1 MIKICSALYF
11 ILISFQH
18 RFSLPSAA
26 VWIREAQRVSRHS
39 TLRILIKDIK
49 MNKQNETKLFAFK
62 LANKTQEVKPAT
74 QWKTRDGVATAGCSG
89 PDARGDHRW
98 YGRDQGIWC

>member
-1 MIKICSALYF
+1 MFFTSFF
-11 ILISFQH
+11 IAI
-18 RFSLPSAA
+18 AD
-26 VWIREAQRVSRHS
+26 VWIREAKRVFRRSN
-39 TLRILIKDIK
+39 LRILIKDFK
-49 MNKQNETKLFAFK
+49 MNKQSETKLFAFK

-98 YGRDQGIWC
+98 YGRDRGIWC

>member
-1 MIKICSALYF
+1 
-11 ILISFQH
+11 
-18 RFSLPSAA
+18 
-26 VWIREAQRVSRHS
+26 
-39 TLRILIKDIK
+39 

-98 YGRDQGIWC
+98 YGSDRGIWC

>member
-1 MIKICSALYF
+1 MINKCSNF
-11 ILISFQH
+11 HFSLIDFHH
-18 RFSLPSAA
+18 RFSLPFAV
-26 VWIREAQRVSRHS
+26 VWIREAHRVPRHS
-39 TLRILIKDIK
+39 ALMNLIKDIK
-49 MNKQNETKLFAFK
+49 MNKQKETKLFAFK
-62 LANKTQEVKPAT
+62 LANKAQEVKPAT